1 MDIPFWLI
9 CSSVGHLDCLHFLA
23 VRVILVCIFVHK
35 FLYELRFAVFLSVF
49 LEEVLLDNMVIL
61 NLTFFGPTWLF
72 SIGLYHF
79 AFLPALYKGSS
90 FSPSSPTLVIIA
102 VLVGV
107 EGLLVF
113 HKVHKHSVL
122 LQTWWEN

>member
-9 CSSVGHLDCLHFLA
+9 CSSVGQLDCFHFLA
-23 VRVILVCIFVHK
+23 VRVILVCILVHK

-49 LEEVLLDNMVIL
+49 LEEDLLDNMVIL
-61 NLTFFGPTWLF
+61 NLTFCGWLF

-79 AFLPALYKGSS
+79 AFLPALYKGSN
-90 FSPSSPTLVIIA
+90 FAPSSPTLVIIA

-113 HKVHKHSVL
+113 PKVHKHRVL
-122 LQTWWEN
+122 LQT

>member
-9 CSSVGHLDCLHFLA
+9 CSSVRHLDCFHLL
-23 VRVILVCIFVHK
+23 RVILVCIFVHK
-35 FLYELRFAVFLSVF
+35 FLYEFRFAVFLSVF
-49 LEEVLLDNMVIL
+49 LEEELLDNMVIL
-61 NLTFFGPTWLF
+61 NLTFCGPTRLF

-102 VLVGV
+102 ILVGV

-113 HKVHKHSVL
+113 PKVHKHRVL
-122 LQTWWEN
+122 LQTWWGN